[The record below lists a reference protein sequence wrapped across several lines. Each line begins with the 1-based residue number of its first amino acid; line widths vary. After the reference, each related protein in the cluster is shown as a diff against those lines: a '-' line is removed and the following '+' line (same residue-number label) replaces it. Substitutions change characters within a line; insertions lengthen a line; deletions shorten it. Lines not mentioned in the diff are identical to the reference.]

1 MKGKVA
7 LVMGAGITGV
17 SVARHLLDQGWR
29 VVVADTRPDPPGADT
44 LASLGV
50 ELVAEPDDSRL
61 RSLVAEAGLVAPN
74 PGIAPRHPI
83 FALAA
88 ELGVRVAGEIEL
100 AFERTDVPIVA
111 VTGTNGKTTVTTM
124 VAAML
129 VASGLRAVA
138 AGNIGLPLI
147 DAVDAGGA
155 DVFVAEVSSYQLALT
170 ERFRPR
176 VATWLNFSPDH
187 LDHHDTLDDYARAKE
202 LIFARQEGDDLSIGN
217 ADDAVVAAALARS
230 AARKQ
235 TFGLDRGDWRLDGDD
250 DVLRGPAGEVV
261 IAVADL
267 PRPLPHEIANALA
280 ATATAVAAGAG
291 LDECRRVL
299 ATFGGLPHRVELIGD
314 SGGVRFYD
322 DSKATTPASVVAAV
336 SSFDSVVLIAGGR
349 NKNHDLSG
357 LGELAPRVRAVVAI
371 GEAAPEISAAFEG
384 RRPVTVAA
392 SMDDAVRQA
401 VALAESGDAVLLSP
415 GCASYDWYGSYG
427 ERGDDFARA
436 VREIAGAA

>member
-1 MKGKVA
+1 
-7 LVMGAGITGV
+7 MGAGITGV
-17 SVARHLLDQGWR
+17 SVARHLLDEGWR
-29 VVVADTRPDPPGADT
+29 VVVADTRPNPPGADT
-44 LASLGV
+44 LVSLDV
-50 ELVAEPDDSRL
+50 ELVAAPDDSRL
-61 RSLVAEAGLVAPN
+61 RALVAGAGLVAPN
-74 PGIAPRHPI
+74 PGIGPHHPI

-111 VTGTNGKTTVTTM
+111 VTGTNGKTTVTTL

-129 VASGLRAVA
+129 VESGRRAVA

-170 ERFRPR
+170 TRFRPR
-176 VATWLNFSPDH
+176 VSTWLNFSADH

-202 LIFARQEGDDLSIGN
+202 LIFARQRGDDVSIGN
-217 ADDAVVAAALARS
+217 ADDEVVAAALARS
-230 AARKQ
+230 AARKE
-235 TFGLDRGDWRLDGDD
+235 TFGLDHGDWHLDGGD
-250 DVLRGPAGEVV
+250 DVLRSPAGEVV

-267 PRPLPHEIANALA
+267 PRPMPHEIANALA

-291 LDECRRVL
+291 LGDCRRVL
-299 ATFGGLPHRVELIGD
+299 STFGGLPHRVELIGD

-322 DSKATTPASVVAAV
+322 DSKATTPASVMAAV

-349 NKNHDLSG
+349 NKNLDLSG

-371 GEAAPEISAAFEG
+371 GEAAPEISAAFDG

-401 VALAESGDAVLLSP
+401 VALAQSGDAVLLSP
-415 GCASYDWYGSYG
+415 GCASFDWYQSYG

-436 VREIAGAA
+436 VREIAGLA